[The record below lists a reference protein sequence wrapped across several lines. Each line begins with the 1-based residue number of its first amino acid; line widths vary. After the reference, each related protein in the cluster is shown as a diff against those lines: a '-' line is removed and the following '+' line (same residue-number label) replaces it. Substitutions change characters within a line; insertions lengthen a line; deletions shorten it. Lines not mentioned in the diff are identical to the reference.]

1 MAVRQNQGFRQDLNF
16 EENTNDVQSLSNLG
30 GVGIAGD
37 LRIIQNNL
45 RNTSTIG
52 YVTFTPTV
60 AGVDT
65 SGSFVFPDREF
76 VYTKDDV
83 VGVSTSVSVG
93 STILTPGTDYF
104 ITGSN
109 AFNRFKLSTTS
120 STSNLGIQTISITSV
135 GRTDFSFI
143 RKDPVN
149 QPEIINFIRPDIQDD
164 EEIGSYLSGSI
175 NDTFD
180 STQQNGETADYFVS
194 KKYKGTA
201 DTETTDEI
209 KFEGTVNLFDPASFN
224 TNATALSDAK
234 SPGIFIGDT
243 RAFSSDNNPWSI
255 DGTDLQTDSHEVSV
269 GELFFANNITITGI
283 GADYASGSE
292 VDVTSFTHKVPVT
305 INGETYYLLLKT
317 P

>member
-1 MAVRQNQGFRQDLNF
+1 MAVKQNQGFRQDLNF
-16 EENTNDVQSLSNLG
+16 KENTNDVQALSNLG
-30 GVGIAGD
+30 GTGIAGD

-45 RNTSTIG
+45 RNTSSIG
-52 YVTFTPTV
+52 YVTFTATV

-65 SGSFVFPDREF
+65 SGSFIFPDREF

-83 VGVSTSVSVG
+83 VGVDTSVSVG
-93 STILTPGTDYF
+93 STTLVPGTDYF

-109 AFNRFKLSTTS
+109 SINRFQLSATP
-120 STSNLGIQTISITSV
+120 STSNLGVQKISVTSI

-149 QPEIINFIRPDIQDD
+149 QPEIVNFIQPDIQDD
-164 EEIGSYLSGSI
+164 EEFGSYLSGSI
-175 NDTFD
+175 NDIFN
-180 STQQNGETADYFVS
+180 STQQNLETGEYFIS
-194 KKYKGTA
+194 KKYKGTEN
-201 DTETTDEI
+201 TETTEDI
-209 KFEGTVNLFDPASFN
+209 KLEGTVSLFDPASFN
-224 TNATALSDAK
+224 SNTSALSDPK

-255 DGTDLQTDSHEVSV
+255 DGSDLQTDSHEVSV
-269 GELFFANNITITGI
+269 GELLFASNITITGI
-283 GADYASGSE
+283 GNDYASGSE

-305 INGETYYLLLKT
+305 INGETYYLLMK

>member
-1 MAVRQNQGFRQDLNF
+1 M
-16 EENTNDVQSLSNLG
+16 
-30 GVGIAGD
+30 
-37 LRIIQNNL
+37 
-45 RNTSTIG
+45 
-52 YVTFTPTV
+52 
-60 AGVDT
+60 
-65 SGSFVFPDREF
+65 
-76 VYTKDDV
+76 
-83 VGVSTSVSVG
+83 
-93 STILTPGTDYF
+93 
-104 ITGSN
+104 
-109 AFNRFKLSTTS
+109 
-120 STSNLGIQTISITSV
+120 
-135 GRTDFSFI
+135 
-143 RKDPVN
+143 
-149 QPEIINFIRPDIQDD
+149 
-164 EEIGSYLSGSI
+164 SGSI

>member
-16 EENTNDVQSLSNLG
+16 EENTNDVQALSNLG

-45 RNTSTIG
+45 RNTSSIG
-52 YVTFTPTV
+52 YVTFTATV
-60 AGVDT
+60 AGISS
-65 SGSFVFPDREF
+65 SGSFVFPDNEF

-83 VGVSTSVSVG
+83 VGVSKTVSVG
-93 STILTPGTDYF
+93 STSLFPGTDYYV
-104 ITGSN
+104 TGSN
-109 AFNRFKLSTTS
+109 AINRFQLSSTP
-120 STSNLGIQTISITSV
+120 STSNLGIQKISVTSV
-135 GRTDFSFI
+135 GTTDFSFI

-149 QPEIINFIRPDIQDD
+149 QPEIVNFIQPDIQDD
-164 EEIGSYLSGSI
+164 EEFGSYLSGTI
-175 NDTFD
+175 NDVFA
-180 STQQNGETADYFVS
+180 STQQNIETGEYFVT
-194 KKYKGTA
+194 KKYKGTGN
-201 DTETTDEI
+201 TETSEDI
-209 KFEGTVNLFDPASFN
+209 KIEGTVNLFDPASYN
-224 TNATALSDAK
+224 TNTSALSDPK

-269 GELFFANNITITGI
+269 GDLFFANNITITGLSN
-283 GADYASGSE
+283 DYASGSE

-305 INGETYYLLLKT
+305 INGETYYLLLKE